1 MSNTIVTPSWVTRES
16 LRILHQKA
24 TATERVNR
32 TYADQFKVNGT
43 KMGTAISVRL
53 PNQYTVRSG
62 ATLSVNNTVERFVTL
77 TLGSQ
82 KGVDISFSSVELA
95 MQVDDYSE
103 RIIVP
108 AMSVL
113 AASVDADTLKN
124 TNNFAVQT
132 GVSSAAVSFST
143 LAYARR
149 LLGDNLAPASDG
161 LRSLLAN
168 TQTVRDF
175 NVDTKG
181 LFNNQQA
188 IGEAYLDGELAERI
202 QGFNTYETTL
212 LPTYTTGT
220 FGSSTPVVKTGTTC
234 GNAGTGNSWVS
245 TTTLSTTGWAS
256 GGSTLNA
263 GDVLTISTVFACHP
277 ETKVSLGYLK
287 QFVVTS
293 TISDTSGE
301 IDAVISPAIIS
312 GGAYQN
318 VTALATS
325 GSTITMA
332 SASNSTFG
340 QNLAL
345 HRDAI
350 LWASADLIDLS
361 DVVKYTARE
370 EMDGI
375 SMRFAKVYDV
385 NNDLVPGRL
394 DVLYGSC
401 VGHNGLACR
410 VIHSIS

>member
-1 MSNTIVTPSWVTRES
+1 MANTVITPSWVTRES
-16 LRILHQKA
+16 LRVLHQKA

-53 PNQYTVRSG
+53 PNQYTVRRG
-62 ATLSVNNTVERFVTL
+62 AVMQVQNTVERFVTL
-77 TLGSQ
+77 NLSNQ
-82 KGVDISFSSVELA
+82 AGVDISFSSIELA
-95 MQVDDYSE
+95 MQMDDYSE
-103 RIIVP
+103 RVIVP
-108 AMSVL
+108 AISVL
-113 AASVDADTLKN
+113 ASAVDGDTLKN
-124 TNNFAVQT
+124 TNSFAAQT

-149 LLGDNLAPASDG
+149 LLGDALAPASDG
-161 LRSLLAN
+161 LRSLMAN

-175 NVDTKG
+175 NIDTKG

-212 LPTYTTGT
+212 MPTYVTGT
-220 FGSSTPVVKTGTTC
+220 FGASTPVVKAATTC
-234 GNAGTGNSWVS
+234 GNAGTGNAWTS
-245 TTTLSTTGWAS
+245 TTVLSTTGWAS
-256 GGSTLNA
+256 GASTLNA
-263 GDVLTISTVFACHP
+263 GDVLTVAGVFACHP

-287 QFVVTS
+287 QFVVTAQ
-293 TISDTSGE
+293 ISDTAGE
-301 IDAVISPAIIS
+301 IDAVISPAIIY

-318 VTALATS
+318 VTAAATAAS
-325 GSTITMA
+325 AITMA
-332 SASNSTFG
+332 SASASTFG

-401 VGHNGLACR
+401 VGHLGLGVR